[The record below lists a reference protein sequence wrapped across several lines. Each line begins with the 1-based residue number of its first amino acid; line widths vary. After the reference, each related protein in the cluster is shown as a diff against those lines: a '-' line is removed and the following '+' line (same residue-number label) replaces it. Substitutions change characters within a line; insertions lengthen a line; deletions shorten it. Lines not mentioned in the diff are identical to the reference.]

1 MKNKE
6 TKIFLKVVESS
17 DSKDVRTDINI
28 VRGVVLREDYI
39 RLCQINSLTRFKLK
53 LWRTLVM
60 V

>member
-39 RLCQINSLTRFKLK
+39 RLCQSNSLTRFKLK